1 MEEQGPFDRILQAEE
16 PPQQDQAARIIVG
29 VTIVLGLLMLILV
42 LPPISIF
49 SDGARPAAVGLAIAT
64 EREELP
70 PPPAGFV
77 SVSPLYDFSE
87 PATPRIVTLSTTVGD
102 GVALAFFTY
111 QDGDWSKVGDAVAV
125 ADGSE
130 AQGEVPVP
138 VANIAVFLP
147 REEARLILGSLP
159 AGAELDERALAVLT
173 MLNPAGFVPAPDGS
187 ISGGLQLPPEL
198 PVPVAPTISALAPP
212 EADALN
218 TILASSDLRGAHV
231 QAILAVARE
240 FAGIDLDYRAIDPVR
255 QDDFVAFVQELSSGL
270 RADSLSLSLTLPL
283 PVRQGDEW
291 DLRGFDWEALAPLVD
306 AIKLAP
312 EPDQGR
318 YYQRLEEVLGFL
330 VPRVGGSKLIL
341 TVGPL
346 SRERSAEGVRTLTLT
361 QALALASTPVLE
373 DESPVAPEAVVRALG
388 QNLAEEQGAS
398 GLSWD
403 DTVRATVFT
412 YAGLGGARTVWIA
425 NVFSEAFKL
434 DLARRY
440 QLGGVVVEDVSRPAG
455 EADIWPAVQ
464 QYAQTGEVALA
475 KPNGELLQPRWVA
488 SGGTL
493 EGDVGP
499 SVTWR
504 VPAEA
509 GTYTLTLIV
518 SDGVVRVGQ
527 RLQVAVQPPAGAVSP

>member
-1 MEEQGPFDRILQAEE
+1 
-16 PPQQDQAARIIVG
+16 
-29 VTIVLGLLMLILV
+29 
-42 LPPISIF
+42 
-49 SDGARPAAVGLAIAT
+49 
-64 EREELP
+64 
-70 PPPAGFV
+70 
-77 SVSPLYDFSE
+77 
-87 PATPRIVTLSTTVGD
+87 
-102 GVALAFFTY
+102 VA
-111 QDGDWSKVGDAVAV
+111 DAVAV
-125 ADGSE
+125 ADGS
-130 AQGEVPVP
+130 AAKGDVPVLP
-138 VANIAVFLP
+138 ANVAVFRA
-147 REEARLILGSLP
+147 REETRLILGSLP

-173 MLNPAGFVPAPDGS
+173 TLNPVGFVPAPDGRVA
-187 ISGGLQLPPEL
+187 GGLQLPAEL

-218 TILASSDLRGAHV
+218 TILASSDLRSTHV

-240 FAGIDLDYRAIDPVR
+240 NKFAGIDIDYRAIDPVR
-255 QDDFVAFVQELSSGL
+255 RDDFVAFVQELSSRL
-270 RADSLSLSLTLPL
+270 RADSRSVSLTLPL
-283 PVRQGDEW
+283 PVRQDDEW

-312 EPDQGR
+312 EPDQDR
-318 YYQRLEEVLGFL
+318 YYERLEEVLGFL

-373 DESPVAPEAVVRALG
+373 DESPVAPEAVVRAVG

-398 GLSWD
+398 GLRWD
-403 DTVRATVFT
+403 DTARAIVFT

-425 NVFSEAFKL
+425 NVFSEAFRL

-455 EADIWPAVQ
+455 EANIWPAVQ
-464 QYAQTGEVALA
+464 QYAQAGEVALV

-499 SVTWR
+499 SVAWR
-504 VPAEA
+504 VPAET